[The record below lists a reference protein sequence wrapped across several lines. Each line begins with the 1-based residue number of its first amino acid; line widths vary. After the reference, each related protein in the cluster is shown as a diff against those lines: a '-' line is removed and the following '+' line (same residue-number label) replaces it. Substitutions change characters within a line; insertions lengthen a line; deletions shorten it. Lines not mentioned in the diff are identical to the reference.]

1 MANTKTETTTV
12 SALTFSKEQIL
23 KSNKYNKR
31 RDLLSVLL
39 DDNKTY
45 TISEVDN
52 LIEKYMKGGKR

>member
-12 SALTFSKEQIL
+12 SAPTFSKEQIL

-39 DDNKTY
+39 EDNKTY

>member
-1 MANTKTETTTV
+1 MANTKIETTTV